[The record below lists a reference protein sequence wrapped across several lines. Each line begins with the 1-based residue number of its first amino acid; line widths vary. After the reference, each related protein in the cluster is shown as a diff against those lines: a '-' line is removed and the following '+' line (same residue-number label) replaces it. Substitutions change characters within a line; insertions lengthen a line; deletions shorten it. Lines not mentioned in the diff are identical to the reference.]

1 MLKKL
6 EFDVII
12 NATPAGME
20 GNKDP
25 LPLTEPEMK
34 AKYFFEMV
42 YNPAETKMVKMARAR
57 GMHVILGAEMFVQQG
72 ARQFE
77 IWTGK
82 PAPVLDMQRVVDHA
96 LAQQAA
102 AKAAEVGN
110 GKKGSK

>member
-6 EFDVII
+6 EIDVII

-34 AKYFFEMV
+34 AKYFFEMI
-42 YNPAETKMVKMARAR
+42 YNPAETKMIKMARAR
-57 GMHVILGAEMFVQQG
+57 GMHVISGAEMFVQQG

-82 PAPVLDMQRVVDHA
+82 PAPLLDMQRVVDHA

-102 AKAAEVGN
+102 AKAAEGKSD
-110 GKKGSK
+110 KKGK